1 MNVPMQIWTI
11 SKYFLLLW
19 KSMFHVIISFTTKPW
34 FLWWP
39 SQVDCLFKY
48 LHILQ
53 IQCTT
58 KCYVCMGF
66 GIYMFLMG
74 DVFFMFTFILQIKD
88 LFYLPCM
95 YVEEFIT
102 ILSAKAFIFPVF
114 LLSQQQR
121 KLFNGEWTYGHQNNK
136 CYVYWCFGVEKV
148 SMC

>member
-1 MNVPMQIWTI
+1 MYLCKFELSVSTSFYCENLCSM
-11 SKYFLLLW
+11 SSSALLQSHDFFDDLV
-19 KSMFHVIISFTTKPW
+19 KLTVY
-34 FLWWP
+34 L
-39 SQVDCLFKY
+39 Y

-58 KCYVCMGF
+58 KCYVCIGF

-121 KLFNGEWTYGHQNNK
+121 KFFNGE
-136 CYVYWCFGVEKV
+136 
-148 SMC
+148 